1 MTVQD
6 LGSIG
11 EVVGAVA
18 TVATLIYL
26 ALQIRANT
34 RATKAETR
42 RTNQS
47 NRLQAYS
54 EIIAHEEVAL
64 IFEKALA
71 HPESLSSTER
81 IRFDFLFSKIL
92 GDAAVLMAD
101 HRDGLE
107 TSQMLDRT
115 ISGVLPMLRTAG
127 GRAYWSR
134 WGKTFDPEF
143 QTRVELVL
151 QGEPPPN
158 GRSAA

>member
-1 MTVQD
+1 M
-6 LGSIG
+6 
-11 EVVGAVA
+11 A
-18 TVATLIYL
+18 TVATLFYL

-47 NRLQAYS
+47 NRLQGYS
-54 EIIAHEEVAL
+54 DIIAHDVAL
-64 IFEKALA
+64 IFEKGLA
-71 HPESLSSTER
+71 DPKSLSSTER

-92 GDAAVLMAD
+92 GDAAILMAD

-107 TSQMLDRT
+107 SSEMLDQT
-115 ISGVLPMLRTAG
+115 LSGILTMLGSAG

-143 QTRVELVL
+143 RSRVESLL
-151 QGEPPPN
+151 
-158 GRSAA
+158 

>member
-1 MTVQD
+1 MALLLRRV
-6 LGSIG
+6 SIG
-11 EVVGAVA
+11 EVVGALA
-18 TVATLIYL
+18 TVATLFYV

-54 EIIAHEEVAL
+54 DIIAHEDVAV
-64 IFEKALA
+64 IFEKGLA

-81 IRFDFLFSKIL
+81 VRFDFLFSKIA
-92 GDAAVLMAD
+92 GDAAILMAD
-101 HRDGLE
+101 HHDGLE
-107 TSQMLDRT
+107 TFEMLDQT
-115 ISGVLPMLRTAG
+115 ISGILPMLRSAG

-143 QTRVELVL
+143 RSRVESLL
-151 QGEPPPN
+151 
-158 GRSAA
+158 